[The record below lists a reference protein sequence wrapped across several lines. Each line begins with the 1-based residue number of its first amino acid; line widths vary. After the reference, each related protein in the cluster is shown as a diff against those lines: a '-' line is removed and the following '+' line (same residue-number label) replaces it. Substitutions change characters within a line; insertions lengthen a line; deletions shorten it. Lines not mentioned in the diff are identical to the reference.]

1 LFFLTSM
8 GNLPMTT
15 VKFSAPLR
23 RLAGEPFRNYQG
35 YAAFEAVKKSGGSL
49 MRIAAAIIAA
59 TICAVPLAYAQ
70 APAPAAAPALV
81 PEAMPFDIPYGTP
94 ITMDQAHK
102 AIQAAAAEA
111 KKHNWKM
118 SISVVDPGGNLIAH
132 GTMDGTQYASIP
144 ISQAKART
152 SALYRRPSG
161 TFQAAVNGGTPSA
174 LSLLALTGGAASEG
188 GFPIV
193 VDGKLIGA
201 IGASGGIFTQDAVTA
216 KAGLEALG
224 VK

>member
-1 LFFLTSM
+1 
-8 GNLPMTT
+8 
-15 VKFSAPLR
+15 
-23 RLAGEPFRNYQG
+23 
-35 YAAFEAVKKSGGSL
+35 

-59 TICAVPLAYAQ
+59 TIAAIPLAHAQ
-70 APAPAAAPALV
+70 APAAAPAAV

-94 ITMDQAHK
+94 IGIDAANK
-102 AIQAAAAEA
+102 AIAAAVEEA

-118 SISVVDPGGNLIAH
+118 SITVVDPAGNLVAH
-132 GTMDGTQYASIP
+132 ATMDGTQYASIE

-152 SALYRRPSG
+152 AAIYRRPTSV
-161 TFQAAVNGGTPSA
+161 FQLAINANGSPAT
-174 LSLLALTGGAASEG
+174 LSVLALTHSAASGG

-201 IGASGGIFTQDAVTA
+201 LGASGGIVAQDEVTA

-224 VK
+224 MK

>member
-1 LFFLTSM
+1 
-8 GNLPMTT
+8 
-15 VKFSAPLR
+15 
-23 RLAGEPFRNYQG
+23 
-35 YAAFEAVKKSGGSL
+35 

-59 TICAVPLAYAQ
+59 TILAPIATLPARAQ
-70 APAPAAAPALV
+70 APAAAPAPAAV

-94 ITMDQAHK
+94 IDMDQAHK
-102 AIQAAAAEA
+102 AIMAAVTEA

-118 SISVVDPGGNLIAH
+118 AIAVVDPAGYLVAAA
-132 GTMDGTQYASIP
+132 TMDGTQYASIP
-144 ISQAKART
+144 IAQAKART
-152 SALYRRPSG
+152 SALFRRASG
-161 TFQAAVNGGTPSA
+161 VFQAAINTGGSPSS
-174 LSLLALTGGAASEG
+174 LSLLALNGAVGSEG

-193 VDGKLIGA
+193 IDGKLIGA

>member
-1 LFFLTSM
+1 
-8 GNLPMTT
+8 
-15 VKFSAPLR
+15 
-23 RLAGEPFRNYQG
+23 
-35 YAAFEAVKKSGGSL
+35 
-49 MRIAAAIIAA
+49 MRIVVLSMSAAI
-59 TICAVPLAYAQ
+59 AVTPVAQ
-70 APAPAAAPALV
+70 AQNPPAPAAV
-81 PEAMPFDIPYGTP
+81 PEAMPFDIPYGQP
-94 ITMDQAHK
+94 IGLNDAQK
-102 AIQAAAAEA
+102 AISAAMAEA

-118 SISVVDPGGNLIAH
+118 SISVVDPAGNLVAH
-132 GTMDGTQYASIP
+132 GTMDGTQYASIE

-161 TFQAAVNGGTPSA
+161 AFQAVVNTGGSPSA
-174 LSLLALTGGAASEG
+174 LSLLAVTHGVASEG

-193 VDGKLIGA
+193 IDGKLVGA